1 MYDTMVIN
9 IDMIG
14 VDMDK
19 FIIEQSDENIMP
31 LGGLPL
37 AGYLLEITNL
47 ENRFNKVPIKGLKN
61 TTKLENFEVM
71 TSYSGLLLQGKNDF
85 QNIEEYRGD
94 IFFSEALGI
103 NKVPSASRLRQ
114 RLDMMPIIMTE
125 IIKEESCKLLNKN
138 KVKLGTC
145 IDEFIPL
152 DIDVSPFDNSNSQ
165 KEEIGYTYKKF
176 MGYAPIFAYVG
187 QDEGYLV
194 NLELRNGKQHCQKN
208 TPEFLKKVF
217 SIQKRLP
224 NLLFVYA
231 WIQVMIHQI
240 I

>member
-1 MYDTMVIN
+1 
-9 IDMIG
+9 
-14 VDMDK
+14 
-19 FIIEQSDENIMP
+19 
-31 LGGLPL
+31 
-37 AGYLLEITNL
+37 
-47 ENRFNKVPIKGLKN
+47 
-61 TTKLENFEVM
+61 
-71 TSYSGLLLQGKNDF
+71 LQGKNDF

-114 RLDMMPIIMTE
+114 RLDMIPITATK

-217 SIQKRLP
+217 SIQKKLP